1 MSISTQSAAEFSALF
16 SQQKEPIAVVDL
28 RTAAEVQ
35 GEHLEGC
42 ICLPVQE
49 LTPERFNAAINE
61 AGFTNHPIYLLCQSG
76 KRAQVAVDKLKG
88 NTPHPLIIIN
98 GGLNGVKAAG
108 LQVKVGS
115 GKVIS
120 LERQVRIA
128 AGFLVVL
135 GVALGAAVSPYL
147 YGVSAFV
154 GAGLMF
160 AGITDTCGMAMCL
173 AKMPWNKA
181 RA

>member
-1 MSISTQSAAEFSALF
+1 MSISTQSAVDFSALF
-16 SQQKEPIAVVDL
+16 NQQKGTITVLDL

-35 GEHLEGC
+35 GEYLEGC
-42 ICLPVQE
+42 VCLPVQE
-49 LTPERFNAAINE
+49 LTPDSFDAKLNE
-61 AGFTNHPIYLLCQSG
+61 VGHTDEPVYLLCQSG
-76 KRAQVAVDKLKG
+76 KRAQVAVDKLQGK
-88 NTPHPLIIIN
+88 TQRPLVIID
-98 GGLNGVKAAG
+98 GGLNGLKAAG
-108 LQVKVGS
+108 VGVKNGG

-135 GVALGAAVSPYL
+135 GVALGALVSSYL
-147 YGVSAFV
+147 YGISAFV

-173 AKMPWNKA
+173 AHMPWNKA
-181 RA
+181 KT